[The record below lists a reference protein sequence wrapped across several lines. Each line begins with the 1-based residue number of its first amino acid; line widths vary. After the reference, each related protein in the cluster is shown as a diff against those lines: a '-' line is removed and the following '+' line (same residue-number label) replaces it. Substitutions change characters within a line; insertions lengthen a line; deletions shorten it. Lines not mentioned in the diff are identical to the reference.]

1 MGLVEIRGFG
11 ERVVV
16 LVVIWGVGERVG
28 VVVVERLCLTLY
40 IIHR

>member
-1 MGLVEIRGFG
+1 MEIRGFG

>member
-11 ERVVV
+11 EKVVV
-16 LVVIWGVGERVG
+16 LVVIWGVGERVV